1 MKHQQI
7 IIINGNGG
15 VGKDTFIRV
24 LSSVFRDVDIWSY
37 STIDKVKEIAK
48 MIGWDGVKDEKGRKL
63 LADLKSLCDSYNDMT
78 FKDMKQA
85 VSEFKNS
92 YGTLLFIHIREPHNI
107 DRAKDEFDA
116 ITMLVTRDSVEN
128 ITSNDADKHVA
139 EYDYDY
145 VVNNNGNLV
154 QLELEAKKFLQYINN
169 IMRNS

>member
-15 VGKDTFIRV
+15 VGKDTFIKV

-37 STIDKVKEIAK
+37 STIDKVKEIAT
-48 MIGWDGVKDEKGRKL
+48 MIGWDGVKDEKSRKL

-78 FKDMKQA
+78 FKDMKQSVA
-85 VSEFKNS
+85 DFKNS

-107 DRAKDEFDA
+107 ERAKKEFDA

-128 ITSNDADKHVA
+128 ITSNEADKHVA

-145 VVNNNGNLV
+145 VVKNDGDLE
-154 QLELEAKKFLQYINN
+154 QLKSEAKKFLQYINN

>member
-15 VGKDTFIRV
+15 VGKDTFIKV

-37 STIDKVKEIAK
+37 STIDKVKEIAT
-48 MIGWDGVKDEKGRKL
+48 MIGWDDVKDEKSRKL
-63 LADLKSLCDSYNDMT
+63 LADLKALCDSYNDMT
-78 FKDMKQA
+78 FKDMKQSVA
-85 VSEFKNS
+85 EFKNS

-107 DRAKDEFDA
+107 ERAKKEFDA
-116 ITMLVTRDSVEN
+116 VTMLVTRDSVEN
-128 ITSNDADKHVA
+128 ITSNEADKHVA

-145 VVNNNGNLV
+145 VVKNDGDLE
-154 QLELEAKKFLQYINN
+154 QLKSEAKNFLQYINN